1 MFTTLPD
8 PKIVNPFLSAFDCVR
23 KPGKAIYCSS
33 ELTSGRRWNRVLE
46 QHGVKSDAALQVAV
60 GEAESKR
67 LSRMNMESNLGW
79 SEKFANI
86 VRYSQNEGT
95 DVIDPGPLYVP
106 GWQQPQYYALWETLI
121 RTRVREVRF
130 NQDWQFSNGCTYE
143 LSVALDARIPTLDY
157 EGTELNPYEAV
168 DRVRKAVANLKE
180 DGFDVAKLEENL
192 QRIESLLSIPVQ
204 GTSYQA
210 QPNL

>member
-23 KPGKAIYCSS
+23 KPGKAVYCSS

-46 QHGVKSDAALQVAV
+46 QHGVKGDAALQVAV

-130 NQDWQFSNGCTYE
+130 NQTGS
-143 LSVALDARIPTLDY
+143 SVMDAHMSFLLRLTLVSPRLIMK
-157 EGTELNPYEAV
+157 G
-168 DRVRKAVANLKE
+168 
-180 DGFDVAKLEENL
+180 
-192 QRIESLLSIPVQ
+192 
-204 GTSYQA
+204 
-210 QPNL
+210 PNLTPTKPLIGFERLWRT